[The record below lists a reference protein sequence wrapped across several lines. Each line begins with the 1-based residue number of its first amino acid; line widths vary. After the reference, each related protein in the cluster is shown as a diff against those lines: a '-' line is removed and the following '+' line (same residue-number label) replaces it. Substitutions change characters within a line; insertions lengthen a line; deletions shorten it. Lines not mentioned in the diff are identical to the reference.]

1 MTVTHPGGGAYDDQ
15 SSVVTGDA
23 VVLDLRPAGFA
34 TRMVAV
40 AFDLLLQG
48 ILLYGANWLALR
60 IGADL
65 DTAVMGAVTVGATAL
80 VIVGYPTAVET
91 LTRGRSI
98 GKLVMGLRVVG
109 TDGSPEQFRQA
120 LARGLCATVEI
131 WATSGVIALLSSM
144 INRDGRRIG
153 DFVAGTL
160 VIEER
165 AGRKPETEIA
175 MPPQL
180 AEWAAAAEMSALTTE
195 TVAMARQ
202 YVLRYSE
209 LTEQAR
215 HEMGNRIA
223 GLVSAGVSPPP
234 PEGTPPAAYLAA
246 VLAERRR
253 REEEKLA
260 RRKGQHGAPHTRHE

>member
-1 MTVTHPGGGAYDDQ
+1 MTHPGGGAYGDQ

-34 TRMVAV
+34 TRMVAL
-40 AFDLLLQG
+40 AFDLVLQL
-48 ILLYGANWLALR
+48 ILLYLANQVALR
-60 IGADL
+60 VGADL
-65 DTAVMGAVTVGATAL
+65 DTAVMAAVVVGSMVL
-80 VIVGYPTAVET
+80 VVVGYPTAFET
-91 LTRGRSI
+91 LTRGRSL

-120 LARGLCATVEI
+120 LARGLCAAVEI
-131 WATSGVIALLSSM
+131 WAVWGVVALISSM

-160 VIEER
+160 VVEER
-165 AGRKPETEIA
+165 SGRKPKEA
-175 MPPQL
+175 VPMPPQL
-180 AEWAAAAEMSALTTE
+180 AEWAAAAEMSALTPD

-215 HEMGNRIA
+215 RDMGERIA
-223 GLVSAGVSPPP
+223 GLVSASVSPPP
-234 PEGTPPAAYLAA
+234 PEGTPPVGYLAA

-253 REEEKLA
+253 REEEKAA
-260 RRKGQHGAPHTRHE
+260 RRQEQRGGPPHSRQE

>member
-1 MTVTHPGGGAYDDQ
+1 MTHPGGGAYDDQ

-34 TRMVAV
+34 TRMVAL
-40 AFDLLLQG
+40 AFDLVIQVTVLA
-48 ILLYGANWLALR
+48 GANLAAVR
-60 IGADL
+60 VGADL
-65 DTAVMGAVTVGATAL
+65 DPAAMAAVIVGVTVLT
-80 VIVGYPTAVET
+80 VVGYPTAVET
-91 LTRGRSI
+91 LSRGRSV

-109 TDGSPEQFRQA
+109 ADGSPEQFRQA
-120 LARGLCATVEI
+120 LARALCAVVEI
-131 WATSGVIALLSSM
+131 WAASGVIALLSSM

-165 AGRKPETEIA
+165 AGREPETEIA
-175 MPPQL
+175 MPPWL
-180 AEWAAAAEMSALTTE
+180 AEWAAAAEMSALTPE

-223 GLVSAGVSPPP
+223 GLVSAGVTPPP
-234 PEGTPPAAYLAA
+234 PEGTPPVAYLAA

-260 RRKGQHGAPHTRHE
+260 RRQGRHGAPHTRQE